1 MVDLKYTSNLRSKIK
16 TAACSLL
23 SGLTLFYA
31 TNTALAQP
39 TIPDEAPSYVFDV
52 DINSKDRFY
61 INFLKPFKSL
71 ENLSFNG
78 TANRSDTTDTV
89 NASLIYQHPFLNKT
103 LSFNTAVQNQ
113 QTEHNGF
120 NSISAGIELLDGF
133 FNLHTNFYQPIG
145 PKTGSTGRAERIE
158 ERIEITR
165 SEDEIYQY
173 EETQPFRDI
182 TTFSDDE
189 SPLSKGW
196 DVRLSKTLFRECDL
210 SADYFEFSDSLSN
223 KISDIDY
230 EAKIPVPFMS
240 KIIGKVPGLN
250 RVSKFIEKH
259 TKNFSVL
266 LLYKGEPKEP
276 EYWIGYSTLKRTER
290 TNKNTPPKTYFW
302 GASQPKTLTQHT
314 EKTETAPI
322 GPKLITKKTYRPEI
336 LEKMRKEEK
345 KKEEERAKEKK

>member
-1 MVDLKYTSNLRSKIK
+1 MGGLKYTSNLGTKIK

-39 TIPDEAPSYVFDV
+39 TIPNEPQSYVFDV
-52 DINSKDRFY
+52 NIKDEKQFD
-61 INFLKPFKSL
+61 INFLRPFKSKSL

-89 NASLIYQHPFLNKT
+89 NASLVYQHPFLNKT

-120 NSISAGIELLDGF
+120 NSISAGVELLDGRF
-133 FNLHTNFYQPIG
+133 FNLHTHFYQPIG
-145 PKTGSTGRAERIE
+145 PKTGSTGRTERIE

-173 EETQPFRDI
+173 EETQPFRDV
-182 TTFSDDE
+182 TTILDDE
-189 SPLSKGW
+189 SQLSKGW
-196 DVRLSKTLFRECDL
+196 STILSKTFFGECDL
-210 SADYFEFSDSLSN
+210 SADYFEFSDYHGN

-230 EAKIPVPFMS
+230 EAKIPVPF
-240 KIIGKVPGLN
+240 IGKRIPFIGG
-250 RVSKFIEKH
+250 FIEKH
-259 TKNFSVL
+259 TENFSILV
-266 LLYKGEPKEP
+266 LYKGEQKDL
-276 EYWIGYSTLKRTER
+276 EYWIGYSTLKRTEK
-290 TNKNTPPKTYFW
+290 TNKTTPPKKHFW

-314 EKTETAPI
+314 EELTSTPT
-322 GPKLITKKTYRPEI
+322 GPKRITKKTYRPEI
-336 LEKMRKEEK
+336 LEKIKKEEEK
-345 KKEEERAKEKK
+345 KKEEARKN